1 MALITFLSLYN
12 FSEYEGIDVDIPY
25 LDKLVHLIIYALA
38 TVLACL
44 FLRERSKG
52 KLPMRSAL
60 VYSAVFMVVYGAVI
74 EVIQTTFTTARSGEL
89 LDFAANLAG
98 IILALFA
105 VNKCFS
111 PNSRLKWKY

>member
-12 FSEYEGIDVDIPY
+12 FSDFNELDIDVPF
-25 LDKLVHLIIYALA
+25 LDKVVHLIFYAVA
-38 TVLACL
+38 TSLACL
-44 FLRERSKG
+44 ILRERSKG
-52 KLPMRSAL
+52 NIPLRSTL
-60 VYSAVFMVVYGAVI
+60 IYSAVFMLFYGAAI
-74 EVIQTTFTTARSGEL
+74 EVVQARFTADRSGEI

-105 VNKCFS
+105 VKKCFS